1 MKLIFLDI
9 DGVLNSIVFQE
20 IKELKGVNS
29 LDCLGKAEKNIDP
42 NNLDLLRLL
51 VEETQAKLVISSTW
65 RKDIFIIGS
74 AQTEEEKTSVFKNM
88 FALFGWENAPIIGIT
103 PKLNGFRG
111 HEVATYLEEIN
122 KITPVEDYLI
132 LDDDSDFILG
142 DLSEVTPYHL
152 DQMGLLEK
160 ESQDKASHFWHHQK
174 LLLTSKLTG
183 LTYEN
188 VITVLKEWN
197 PESDL
202 VKTYEDYLPYL
213 PRYGKKFN

>member
-1 MKLIFLDI
+1 MRLIFLDI

-20 IKELKGVNS
+20 IKKLKKINS

-51 VEETQAKLVISSTW
+51 VEQTHSKVVISSTW
-65 RKDIFIIGS
+65 RKDIFIVGS
-74 AQTEEEKTSVFKNM
+74 AQTEEEKVEVFKS
-88 FALFGWENAPIIGIT
+88 LFDQLGWSEAPIVGTT

-111 HEVATYLEEIN
+111 YEVATYLEEVN
-122 KITPVEDYLI
+122 KSVPIEDYLI

-142 DLSEVTPYHL
+142 ELSEVTPYHL

-160 ESQDKASHFWHHQK
+160 EAQDKASHFWHHQK

-188 VITVLKEWN
+188 VITVLKEWE
-197 PESDL
+197 PECAM
-202 VKTYEDYLPYL
+202 VKTYTDYVPYL